1 MRVRMAHFYD
11 NLPAQ
16 PFRRGG
22 GLVEEGDS
30 EDQKV
35 AIE

>member
-1 MRVRMAHFYD
+1 MRLRMAHLYVD
-11 NLPAQ
+11 LRTLPL
-16 PFRRGG
+16 RREG